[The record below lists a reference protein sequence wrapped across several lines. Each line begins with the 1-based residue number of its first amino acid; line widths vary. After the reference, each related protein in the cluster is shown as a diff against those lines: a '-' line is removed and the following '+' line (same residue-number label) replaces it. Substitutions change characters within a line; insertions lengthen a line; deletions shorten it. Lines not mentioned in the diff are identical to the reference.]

1 MMSSLGY
8 LFCLPLFG
16 LHLLCLPGS
25 NVSET
30 KTKKNLAQDFSLQL
44 PSLFFH
50 EQKQSLTRVLKFA
63 GIPMQYPVVF
73 TARVPAV
80 AKALQT
86 EENFLRI
93 AG

>member
-63 GIPMQYPVVF
+63 GIPMQSPVVF
-73 TARVPAV
+73 AARVPAV

>member
-50 EQKQSLTRVLKFA
+50 EQKQSLTGVLKFS
-63 GIPMQYPVVF
+63 GIPMQSPAVF
-73 TARVPAV
+73 SARVSAV
-80 AKALQT
+80 AKGLQI

>member
-16 LHLLCLPGS
+16 LHLLCLPRS
-25 NVSET
+25 NASEN
-30 KTKKNLAQDFSLQL
+30 KIEKYLAQDFSLQL

-50 EQKQSLTRVLKFA
+50 EQKQSLTGVLKFS
-63 GIPMQYPVVF
+63 GIPMQSPVVF
-73 TARVPAV
+73 SARVSAV
-80 AKALQT
+80 SKGLQI

>member
-50 EQKQSLTRVLKFA
+50 EQKQSLTGVLKFS
-63 GIPMQYPVVF
+63 GIPMQSPVVF
-73 TARVPAV
+73 SARVSAV
-80 AKALQT
+80 AKGLQI